1 MKYLFIFIFTFFF
14 LNTIGQNIKNHQ
26 WENRVLLIYSSDK
39 NAPKL
44 SKQLSI
50 LSQDKEGLAE
60 RKLVIYSFTKN
71 TYRKN
76 FEKNWKESNSLFKK
90 FVNKKDNFTVWLLG
104 LDGGV
109 KLKQQ
114 GIISTQK
121 LFAIIDGMPIRKR
134 ELNKQN

>member
-1 MKYLFIFIFTFFF
+1 M
-14 LNTIGQNIKNHQ
+14 
-26 WENRVLLIYSSDK
+26 LIYSSDK